1 MVGEGWQGRERDSIY
16 MDCREGARESEHE
29 HIGDGK
35 SDMEEGGGEG
45 AKGGK
50 ESDDIYMD
58 C

>member
-1 MVGEGWQGRERDSIY
+1 MAGQ
-16 MDCREGARESEHE
+16 GARQQLHGLPGRSSESEHE